1 MVPNND
7 VQVAPKLSRDVIRK
21 NVLLMSM
28 CFSLNHACVTTVIAL
43 ASTELGDTLGGVSVG
58 VLYLMYTLMAM
69 VGATGIVE
77 ELGTKRALVTGAWA
91 YCFYVGSFLLAIIWQ
106 NGEWFFCM
114 AGSLLG
120 GAAAGWLW
128 TAQGAYFSV
137 AVELH
142 VDATEREERKELLP
156 KNAAEITE
164 EKTKVSAQLAGLFS
178 MCYLGCEVGVKIL
191 AFGVLL
197 APGGSTFLFVVLTLI
212 ACVSSGGLSYIVQL
226 ESKTSVE
233 GGKPAWHASFGAM
246 ELLFSDRK
254 MILLYPAEMAYGFV
268 IAFLNYYAASKI
280 LDEYLSEASIP
291 LLGSLISLVAAA
303 ASMPFSSA
311 AIMYGK
317 APLMVGG
324 LLALL
329 LDMLLFTFLSDHTL
343 GNWAILVPMY
353 TVYGL
358 ARAVFEGQNKAIL
371 QDFFPHQ
378 GAAWSAN
385 YILSSGIA
393 SGVGFILFPHLSK
406 LAITTICS
414 GTSFLGILG
423 FVLAQ
428 RLYAQR
434 VAEIIQEVETKVKP
448 IVVGTGVSP

>member
-1 MVPNND
+1 MVPNTD
-7 VQVAPKLSRDVIRK
+7 VQVAPKLSRSAIRK

-28 CFSLNHACVTTVIAL
+28 CFSLNHACVTTVIGL
-43 ASTELGDTLGGVSVG
+43 ASSELGDTLGGVSVG
-58 VLYLMYTLMAM
+58 VLYLMYTLTAM

-77 ELGTKRALVTGAWA
+77 KVGTKRALVTGAWA
-91 YCFYVGSFLLAIIWQ
+91 YCFYVGSFLLAILWES
-106 NGEWFFCM
+106 GEWGFCM

-120 GAAAGWLW
+120 GTAAGWLW

-142 VDATEREERKELLP
+142 VDATQRGETTELLS
-156 KNAAEITE
+156 KNAAEIAE

-191 AFGVLL
+191 SFGVLL
-197 APGGSTFLFVVLTLI
+197 APGGSTFLFVVLTII
-212 ACVSSGGLSYIVQL
+212 ACVSSCGLSYIVQL
-226 ESKTSVE
+226 EPKTSVE
-233 GGKPAWHASFGAM
+233 GGKPAWHSAFGAL
-246 ELLFSDRK
+246 ELLFTDRK
-254 MILLYPAEMAYGFV
+254 MILLYPAEMAYGFF
-268 IAFLNYYAASKI
+268 IAFVNYYAASKI

-303 ASMPFSSA
+303 VSMPFSSA
-311 AIMYGK
+311 AITYGK

-329 LDMLLFTFLSDHTL
+329 LDMIVFTFLSDHTL

-371 QDFFPHQ
+371 QDFFPQQ

-385 YILSSGIA
+385 FILSSGIA
-393 SGVGFILFPHLSK
+393 GGLGFILFPYLSK

-423 FVLAQ
+423 FILAQ
-428 RLYAQR
+428 RLYEHE
-434 VAEIIQEVETKVKP
+434 VAENLQKADFKGKS
-448 IVVGTGVSP
+448 IVTGTGDAP